1 MKKYFGEFFLVVGL
15 ILLSVFF
22 ATNLADFPAYGFFC
36 FGSLL
41 LIWGIYLIWRSYVPP
56 PPSCKVSPAAR
67 QTRRRK
73 NKIKLRILDE
83 QADSAF

>member
-1 MKKYFGEFFLVVGL
+1 MPAPMKKYFGEFFLVVGL

-22 ATNLADFPAYGFFC
+22 ATDLADIPAFGYFC

-56 PPSCKVSPAAR
+56 PPSPRFRLLRGKPKKKEQDKVENIR
-67 QTRRRK
+67 
-73 NKIKLRILDE
+73 
-83 QADSAF
+83 